1 MTSTFRAGVGAVI
14 INQEGLIF
22 SCERINNK
30 GAWQMPQGGL
40 ESLEKPLD
48 GAYREVEE
56 ETAILKENLEL
67 LEEHPD
73 WLAYEFD
80 EYTPFREKY
89 RGQAQKWFLFRYK
102 GDGSEIKFD
111 NNEEVEFSN
120 WKWMK
125 SSELMENIIEFK
137 RDTYTKIFEQFS
149 DYLK

>member
-22 SCERINNK
+22 ACERINNV

-40 ESLEKPLD
+40 EFLEKPLE
-48 GAYREVEE
+48 GVYREVEE
-56 ETAILKENLEL
+56 ETAIPKENLEL
-67 LEEHPD
+67 LKELPE
-73 WLAYEFD
+73 WLTYEFD

-89 RGQAQKWFLFRYK
+89 RGQSQKWFLFRYK

-111 NNEEVEFSN
+111 TNKEVEFSN

-137 RDTYTKIFEQFS
+137 RDAYTKIFEEFA

>member
-22 SCERINNK
+22 SCERINEK
-30 GAWQMPQGGL
+30 DAWQMPQGGL
-40 ESLEKPLD
+40 ESLEKPLA
-48 GAYREVEE
+48 GVYREVEE
-56 ETAILKENLEL
+56 ETAIVKETLEL
-67 LEEHPD
+67 LEECPE
-73 WLAYEFD
+73 WLTYEFD

-120 WKWMK
+120 WKWMTY
-125 SSELMENIIEFK
+125 SELLENVIEFK
-137 RDTYTKIFEQFS
+137 RDTYTRVFGQFLG
-149 DYLK
+149 YLK